1 MTREDEIFKKLKQ
14 GDENAPEEL
23 VKLYYPEILRYCL
36 WHAPDRMAAEDAAQE
51 TFLKAIRFLDRYEH
65 KGKFRPFLY
74 QIAANTCVDEWR
86 KKKAEPLPEEV
97 EAEVDF
103 GLLVERLPEEWKEI
117 VLLRFAQE
125 LTLREIG
132 LVLQL
137 PLRTVQSRLRKAL
150 KQIKKEIQEGGGK
163 NGI

>member
-1 MTREDEIFKKLKQ
+1 M
-14 GDENAPEEL
+14 
-23 VKLYYPEILRYCL
+23 
-36 WHAPDRMAAEDAAQE
+36 
-51 TFLKAIRFLDRYEH
+51 DRYEH

-97 EAEVDF
+97 EFTEPEFVRAEAEVDF

-137 PLRTVQSRLRKAL
+137 PLRTVQSRLRRAL

>member
-1 MTREDEIFKKLKQ
+1 M
-14 GDENAPEEL
+14 
-23 VKLYYPEILRYCL
+23 
-36 WHAPDRMAAEDAAQE
+36 
-51 TFLKAIRFLDRYEH
+51 
-65 KGKFRPFLY
+65 
-74 QIAANTCVDEWR
+74 
-86 KKKAEPLPEEV
+86 
-97 EAEVDF
+97 
-103 GLLVERLPEEWKEI
+103 VERLPEEWKEI

-137 PLRTVQSRLRKAL
+137 PLRTVQSRLRRAL